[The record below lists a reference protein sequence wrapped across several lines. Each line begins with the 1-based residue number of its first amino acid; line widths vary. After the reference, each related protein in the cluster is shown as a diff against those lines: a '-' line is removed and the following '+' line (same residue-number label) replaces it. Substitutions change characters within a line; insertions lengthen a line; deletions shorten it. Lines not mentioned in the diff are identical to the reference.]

1 MQKKRTYK
9 YLIINRKNYLVL
21 DKNRAWHV
29 KKKLNINSMKKAI
42 KLFLGTHDFNAF
54 RSSSCGA
61 KSPVRTIKKAVI
73 TKKGNK
79 IIEYKGKI
87 ITVKETETNPKF
99 DNDKAIYLFNL
110 NKKYDLDGDF
120 NYNTARLINHSC
132 DPNCEVD
139 GVGLKLWI
147 YSIKDIKKNEELTYD
162 YGFSFDK
169 DYKNY
174 PCRCGTKKCV
184 GFIVKSESRWRIKK
198 SKKNKSISK

>member
-1 MQKKRTYK
+1 MKLYKVRKSKIDNKGLYATKDIKDRT
-9 YLIINRKNYLVL
+9 
-21 DKNRAWHV
+21 
-29 KKKLNINSMKKAI
+29 
-42 KLFLGTHDFNAF
+42 
-54 RSSSCGA
+54 
-61 KSPVRTIKKAVI
+61 
-73 TKKGNK
+73 K

-87 ITVKETETNPKF
+87 ISVKKAEMDPKF

-120 NYNTARLINHSC
+120 KYNTARLINHSC

-174 PCRCGTKKCV
+174 PCKCGSKKCV

-198 SKKNKSISK
+198 SKKNKSINR

>member
-1 MQKKRTYK
+1 MKIYK
-9 YLIINRKNYLVL
+9 
-21 DKNRAWHV
+21 
-29 KKKLNINSMKKAI
+29 
-42 KLFLGTHDFNAF
+42 
-54 RSSSCGA
+54 
-61 KSPVRTIKKAVI
+61 IKKSKIDRNGLYANRSI
-73 TKKGNK
+73 RKGTK

-120 NYNTARLINHSC
+120 KYNTARLINHSC

-147 YSIKDIKKNEELTYD
+147 YAIKDIKKNEELTYD

-169 DYKNY
+169 DYKDF
-174 PCRCGTKKCV
+174 PCRCGAKKCV
-184 GFIVKSESRWRIKK
+184 GFIVNSQSRWRIKK
-198 SKKNKSISK
+198 SRKRKSTSK

>member
-1 MQKKRTYK
+1 M
-9 YLIINRKNYLVL
+9 
-21 DKNRAWHV
+21 
-29 KKKLNINSMKKAI
+29 KKLYK
-42 KLFLGTHDFNAF
+42 
-54 RSSSCGA
+54 
-61 KSPVRTIKKAVI
+61 IKKSNIDKRGLCAASNI
-73 TKKGNK
+73 KKGTK

-87 ITVKETETNPKF
+87 ISVKKAENDPKF

-120 NYNTARLINHSC
+120 KYNTARLINHSC

-174 PCRCGTKKCV
+174 PCKCGSKKCV

-198 SKKNKSISK
+198 SKKNKSINR

>member
-1 MQKKRTYK
+1 M
-9 YLIINRKNYLVL
+9 
-21 DKNRAWHV
+21 
-29 KKKLNINSMKKAI
+29 KKLYK
-42 KLFLGTHDFNAF
+42 
-54 RSSSCGA
+54 
-61 KSPVRTIKKAVI
+61 IKKSKIDNRGLYAATNI
-73 TKKGNK
+73 KKDTK

-120 NYNTARLINHSC
+120 KYNTARLINHSC

-147 YSIKDIKKNEELTYD
+147 YALKDIKKNEELTYD

-169 DYKNY
+169 DYKDF
-174 PCRCGTKKCV
+174 PCKCGAKKCV
-184 GFIVKSESRWRIKK
+184 GFIVNSQSRWKNQKIKK
-198 SKKNKSISK
+198 KIF